1 MSYSPQP
8 WAPVQTTQ
16 QALLPEQAN
25 HPFFYK
31 WHPSNWSFHYFEQE
45 VSKGKTTKSER
56 VGVFIPNIRM
66 ERIIPGVNGVHQI
79 QGERGNAGSR
89 IGNLQQQ
96 GWIYLDPG
104 KYQYV
109 HQYRVRGGYY
119 HCAKWQ
125 SVRVVGNRVIKNFDR
140 DAFLK
145 WSCSLIADGTLQ
157 PIEPHFWELEIL
169 SHQKSISR
177 MQNSQHI
184 PEVKQKIEEH
194 YKIKQDMLSF
204 IEAFKEKGIE
214 LYREIK

>member
-31 WHPSNWSFHYFEQE
+31 WHPSNWGFHYFEQE

-104 KYQYV
+104 KYQYI
-109 HQYRVRGGYY
+109 HQYKVRAGYY

-169 SHQKSISR
+169 THQKSIGR